1 MEELLLIQL
10 GQGSLAYSSSLN
22 VYLIVDTFVLP
33 GNLLALPGED
43 SINSLDYDL
52 LTDKRD
58 TTIGQP
64 QFPIS
69 K

>member
-1 MEELLLIQL
+1 MIIIRRRI
-10 GQGSLAYSSSLN
+10 SSLN
-22 VYLIVDTFVLP
+22 VYMIVDTFVLP

-43 SINSLDYDL
+43 DLHSMDYDL

-64 QFPIS
+64 
-69 K
+69 